1 MSFDGRVAIVTGGA
15 SGIGEATAKLLA
27 ERGARVLVAD
37 VSDAA
42 GARVVSDIENSGGS
56 ARYLH
61 VDVSS
66 RDDARKMVHHAIET
80 WGDLHLAA
88 NVAGIGQTPS
98 RLHDMA
104 ESTWDLIMNIDLKGM
119 WHCMAAEIE
128 HFLSRDGGAIV
139 NVASGAGMRA
149 TVGQPAYGIAKAG
162 VIQMT
167 RQGALEYAKDGI
179 RVNSVAPGLID
190 TPAVKALPD
199 DVRALYAAGQPG
211 GRMGEP
217 VEIAQTIAWLL
228 SDEASFVS
236 GLNHLTDGGWFQ
248 MSPA

>member
-1 MSFDGRVAIVTGGA
+1 MSFDGKVAIVTGGA

-27 ERGARVLVAD
+27 AKGAHVLIAD
-37 VSDAA
+37 VTDAA
-42 GARVVSDIENSGGS
+42 GARVVGEIEAAGGS
-56 ARYLH
+56 ARFRH
-61 VDVSS
+61 VDVS
-66 RDDARKMVHHAIET
+66 RPGDAHEMVADAVAT
-80 WGDLHLAA
+80 WGGLHYAA
-88 NVAGIGQTPS
+88 NVAGIGQVPS
-98 RLHDMA
+98 RLHDM
-104 ESTWDLIMNIDLKGM
+104 EEGTWDLIMNIDLKGM
-119 WHCMAAEIE
+119 WRCMVAEIE
-128 HFLSRDGGAIV
+128 QFLTSGGGAIV

-190 TPAVKALPD
+190 TPAVKGLPD
-199 DVRALYAAGQPG
+199 DLRAMYAAGQPG

-217 VEIAQTIAWLL
+217 EEIAATIAWLL

>member
-1 MSFDGRVAIVTGGA
+1 MTFEDKVAIVTGGA

-27 ERGARVLVAD
+27 SRGAHVLIAD
-37 VSDAA
+37 VGDAA
-42 GARVVSDIENSGGS
+42 GAAVVDEIEQAGGS
-56 ARYLH
+56 ARFLH
-61 VDVSS
+61 VDVTQEADV
-66 RDDARKMVHHAIET
+66 RAMVDFAVDT
-80 WGDLHLAA
+80 WGGLHLAA
-88 NVAGIGQTPS
+88 NVAGIGQVPS
-98 RLHDMA
+98 RIHDM
-104 ESTWDLIMNIDLKGM
+104 EERTWDLIMNIDLKGT
-119 WHCMAAEIE
+119 WRCMSAEIT
-128 HFLSRDGGAIV
+128 HFLQSGGGAIV

-162 VIQMT
+162 IIQMS
-167 RQGALEYAKDGI
+167 RQGALEYARDGI
-179 RVNSVAPGLID
+179 RVNSVSPGLID

-199 DVRALYAAGQPG
+199 DVRKMYAAGQPG

-217 VEIAQTIAWLL
+217 IEIAQTIVWLL